1 MKKSQELINED
12 PEELKNKCR
21 ETNIQL
27 LKLNIL

>member
-1 MKKSQELINED
+1 MKKSQELINKD
-12 PEELKNKCR
+12 AEELKNKCR